1 MKSCAETIVLTIDN
15 TCVLPQD
22 SRDSYRSQ
30 DGPDGRVIVSPDDA
44 GLKRMIAALESITRY
59 TN

>member
-1 MKSCAETIVLTIDN
+1 MKSYSETIVLTIN
-15 TCVLPQD
+15 HTCVLPQD

-44 GLKRMIAALESITRY
+44 GLERMIAALESTKRY